1 MCTGFHTPVNTSCL
15 TWRRFN
21 PRKTVNPGQKEGS
34 LMIDTKVVLGLV
46 ILLGTLITVGQPP
59 AGGVPIPQSGVSSA
73 Q

>member
-1 MCTGFHTPVNTSCL
+1 MHRVSHSVNTSCL
-15 TWRRFN
+15 ALASIQ
-21 PRKTVNPGQKEGS
+21 PAEDCKPGQKEGS

-46 ILLGTLITVGQPP
+46 ILLGTLIVGGSQPP